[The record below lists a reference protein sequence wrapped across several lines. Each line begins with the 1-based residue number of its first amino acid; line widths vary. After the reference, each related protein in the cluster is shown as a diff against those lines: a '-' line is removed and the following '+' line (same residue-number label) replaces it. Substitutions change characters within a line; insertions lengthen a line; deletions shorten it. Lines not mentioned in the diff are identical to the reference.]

1 MKSMAE
7 IKTLWHP
14 NEYRA
19 SIRALPMVKE
29 RKQVLLFLYTILGSQ
44 MPDNVQS

>member
-7 IKTLWHP
+7 IKTLCDP
-14 NEYRA
+14 SEDRA

-29 RKQVLLFLYTILGSQ
+29 KNKFTAIFVHHTRI
-44 MPDNVQS
+44 PNAR